1 MLLLF
6 LGEVM
11 YHFYFT
17 HYRYYSRAIQKSM
30 SQEIKDTIN
39 QTIEML
45 SRGEAIKKIGGY
57 AALTALGT
65 FMILNPQKAQA
76 QSIPDTGTGGG
87 FGPCTDNSI
96 ATCCPAC
103 EDSDVNTICT
113 ECPGVAAGQTVI
125 VSNGQNT
132 NGDCNIE
139 NINCTEPA
147 PFQGNTTNKINFD
160 SKYKSRYKSKYSKK

>member
-30 SQEIKDTIN
+30 SQEIKDTSN

-76 QSIPDTGTGGG
+76 QSIPDTGGGGG
-87 FGPCTDNSI
+87 FACADGTTT
-96 ATCCPAC
+96 TCCPDC
-103 EDSDVNTICT
+103 YDGDPNTPCPST
-113 ECPGVAAGQTVI
+113 ECFGITD
-125 VSNGQNT
+125 SNG
-132 NGDCNIE
+132 
-139 NINCTEPA
+139 NCSTGTPCSEPA
-147 PFQGNTTNKINFD
+147 PFQGSNPKSSPANNFNFD
-160 SKYKSRYKSKYSKK
+160 SKYKSKYKSKYTKK

>member
-30 SQEIKDTIN
+30 SQEIKDTSN

-76 QSIPDTGTGGG
+76 QSIPDTGGGGG
-87 FGPCTDNSI
+87 FACADGTTT
-96 ATCCPAC
+96 TCCPDC
-103 EDSDVNTICT
+103 YDGDPNTPCPTWRSYSFYT
-113 ECPGVAAGQTVI
+113 EMHT
-125 VSNGQNT
+125 
-132 NGDCNIE
+132 GDCFG
-139 NINCTEPA
+139 PM
-147 PFQGNTTNKINFD
+147 FQNQHHFKAIAK
-160 SKYKSRYKSKYSKK
+160 KYPKQV